1 MTKKILLADDSIT
14 IQKVVRITLA
24 DGDYELIPVDN
35 GDDALV
41 KIREIRPDL
50 ILADVVMPGKDGYQV
65 CQAVKSDPQLQHIPV
80 VLLAGSFEGFDEMKG
95 AQIGADGYIIKPFE
109 SQTLVSKVEEL
120 LARGPVAPLPA
131 AAAAAP
137 VPPAPEEEIPL
148 TTDFEPSQEAPAGED
163 LWAESPTA
171 QAPAEEDIFAEPE
184 LPPPPEPE
192 PPAAAEP
199 TLPGGPA
206 EPEWPEPE
214 PAAAEPAGEWLDG
227 EEPIYPQPEW
237 HAEEAA
243 PAEAGVEE
251 AIPFAE
257 EAPSG
262 TEAAPAEEEIP
273 LADTT
278 PYQAEGYAVEGEPF
292 AEAVP
297 AEMEVQSPA
306 EAVMEAFPY
315 AETAEGEI
323 MEAVLAEEEIPVAE
337 AYAETGEED
346 APPAEAYAPEAET
359 MAYAETVAEYAEPAE
374 AVPAEPE
381 ALPADWGEAVPV
393 MAQAADE
400 IAAAAAS
407 GMSKEELLSVVR
419 DTVERVVW
427 EVVPQLAE
435 AIIEER
441 IRQLEMQKA

>member
-1 MTKKILLADDSIT
+1 MAKKILLADDSIT

-41 KIREIRPDL
+41 KIQEIRPDL

-137 VPPAPEEEIPL
+137 APPAPEEEIPL

-214 PAAAEPAGEWLDG
+214 PPAAEPAGEWLDG

-243 PAEAGVEE
+243 PAE
-251 AIPFAE
+251 
-257 EAPSG
+257 
-262 TEAAPAEEEIP
+262 EEIP

-278 PYQAEGYAVEGEPF
+278 PYQAEGYAVEGEPY

-323 MEAVLAEEEIPVAE
+323 MEAVPAEEEIPVAE
-337 AYAETGEED
+337 AYAETGEEY
-346 APPAEAYAPEAET
+346 APPAEAYVPEAET

-374 AVPAEPE
+374 EYAEAVPAEPE
-381 ALPADWGEAVPV
+381 ALPADWGQAAPV

-400 IAAAAAS
+400 IATAAAS

>member
-1 MTKKILLADDSIT
+1 MAKKILLADDSIT

-41 KIREIRPDL
+41 KIQEIRPDL

-137 VPPAPEEEIPL
+137 APPAPEEEIPL

-192 PPAAAEP
+192 PPAA
-199 TLPGGPA
+199 
-206 EPEWPEPE
+206 
-214 PAAAEPAGEWLDG
+214 EPAGEWLDG
-227 EEPIYPQPEW
+227 EEPVYPQPEW

-257 EAPSG
+257 EAPSE

-306 EAVMEAFPY
+306 EAVMEAVPY

-323 MEAVLAEEEIPVAE
+323 MEAVPAEEEIPVAE
-337 AYAETGEED
+337 AYAETGEEY
-346 APPAEAYAPEAET
+346 APPAEAYVPEAET

-374 AVPAEPE
+374 AVPAEEYAEAVPAEPE
-381 ALPADWGEAVPV
+381 ALPADWGQAAPV

-400 IAAAAAS
+400 IATAAAS

>member
-1 MTKKILLADDSIT
+1 MAKKILLADDSIT

-41 KIREIRPDL
+41 KIRELRPDL

-137 VPPAPEEEIPL
+137 APPAPEEEIPL

-171 QAPAEEDIFAEPE
+171 QAPAEDDIFAEPE

-192 PPAAAEP
+192 PPAAEP
-199 TLPGGPA
+199 AGEWLAGEEAVPEATPA
-206 EPEWPEPE
+206 EQ
-214 PAAAEPAGEWLDG
+214 GEWLDG
-227 EEPIYPQPEW
+227 EEPVYPQPEW

-251 AIPFAE
+251 AIPFA
-257 EAPSG
+257 
-262 TEAAPAEEEIP
+262 EAAPAEEEIP

-278 PYQAEGYAVEGEPF
+278 PYQAEGYAVEGEPY

-323 MEAVLAEEEIPVAE
+323 MEAVPAEEEIPVAE
-337 AYAETGEED
+337 AYAETGEEY

-374 AVPAEPE
+374 AVPAEEYAEAVPAEPE
-381 ALPADWGEAVPV
+381 ALPADWGQAAPV